1 MKHYFSQMEQHYNEM
16 NEYDHNYMHYEI
28 VKYFLSLGISLD
40 QIRIYNNMIEINLH
54 SNIEQETICE
64 IGFGNNIFKSYPV
77 GKRPTFLRFTDHPAF
92 TIHRLITDNLTASGL
107 NIFNLSNF
115 PRKIFNNNCPISID
129 ISNNR
134 NLVDISNFPEMEKGC
149 AHSIYLTRCDKLV
162 NLYGLPQDFTGSLY
176 INETQIKSFDNIPCS
191 TQMLQICSTNITS
204 FHDITQ
210 FQSLRTLYATN
221 LKSYENIP
229 HVLLCERLTNISF
242 TNSIP
247 NSSLNIQTLSLHNIM
262 IEFNS
267 KVNKSEYI
275 MDCSLRLIENG
286 FEKYV

>member
-1 MKHYFSQMEQHYNEM
+1 M

-64 IGFGNNIFKSYPV
+64 V
-77 GKRPTFLRFTDHPAF
+77 GLLPTFPTFLRFTDHPAF
-92 TIHRLITDNLTASGL
+92 TIHRLIADNLTASGL

-115 PRKIFNNNCPISID
+115 PRKIFNNNCPITVDLSA
-129 ISNNR
+129 NR

-149 AHSIYLTRCDKLV
+149 THSIYLTCCDKLV

-176 INETQIKSFDNIPCS
+176 INETQIKSFDNIPRS

-204 FHDITQ
+204 FQDITQ

-221 LKSYENIP
+221 LKSYENVP
-229 HVLLCERLTNISF
+229 HVLLCERLRNISF

-247 NSSLNIQTLSLHNIM
+247 NSSLNNIM
-262 IEFNS
+262 MEFNN